1 MSNEKTLDI
10 SITDDFFAPVKKST
24 SCVMKGKS
32 LDLVNLSKI
41 IKRIEKLESE
51 VELLKKQVTE

>member
-24 SCVMKGKS
+24 KYVMKGKP
-32 LDLVNLSKI
+32 LDVVNLTEVI
-41 IKRIEKLESE
+41 ERIKKLESE
-51 VELLKKQVTE
+51 VEILKQCMK